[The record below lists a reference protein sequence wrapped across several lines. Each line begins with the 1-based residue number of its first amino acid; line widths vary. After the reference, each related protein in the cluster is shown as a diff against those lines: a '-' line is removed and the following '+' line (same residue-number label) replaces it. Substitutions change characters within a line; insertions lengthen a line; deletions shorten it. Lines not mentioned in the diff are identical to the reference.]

1 MGRRVEHNRRI
12 SNDRVRKAR
21 KQKSKIL
28 IAAEG
33 KNKTEKTYFSNF
45 EDGKKSYNI
54 TYVRGNN
61 TDPLKLVKMLIKEID
76 ELKLDLQDDDVAYCI
91 FDTDV
96 DPNKNKIID
105 DLKKEIRENSKIKI
119 CASIFSMYGYEVLKK
134 ELSNINE
141 FKFIFSDPTFIEK
154 NDKKEQRLFE
164 INYRNVGSSGKNTI
178 EFRLPNGTINP
189 TTWVEN
195 INLFGGLIRTS
206 HELSKI
212 MKKTEEQRTEE
223 EKQMLYN

>member
-12 SNDRVRKAR
+12 SNDRVRKVR

-45 EDGKKSYNI
+45 EDGKKSYKI
-54 TYVRGNN
+54 TYARGNN

-96 DPNKNKIID
+96 DPNKNKIIEEAIQLAKKNNIKIITSSPCFELWFLLHYD
-105 DLKKEIRENSKIKI
+105 YTTANMDSEEVIKRLKEYYPKYEKNINIYPDIIKEIDLAIDR
-119 CASIFSMYGYEVLKK
+119 AKK
-134 ELSNINE
+134 
-141 FKFIFSDPTFIEK
+141 IEK
-154 NDKKEQRLFE
+154 YQIDNNRRIGTVEA
-164 INYRNVGSSGKNTI
+164 NPNTEVYKI
-178 EFRLPNGTINP
+178 
-189 TTWVEN
+189 VEY
-195 INLFGGLIRTS
+195 L
-206 HELSKI
+206 
-212 MKKTEEQRTEE
+212 MKKG
-223 EKQMLYN
+223 

>member
-12 SNDRVRKAR
+12 SNDRVRKVR

-54 TYVRGNN
+54 TYARGNN

-96 DPNKNKIID
+96 DTNKNKIIEEAIQ
-105 DLKKEIRENSKIKI
+105 LARKNNIKI
-119 CASIFSMYGYEVLKK
+119 ITSSPCFELWFLLHYDYTTANMDSEEVIKRLKEYYPKYEK
-134 ELSNINE
+134 NINIYPDIIKE
-141 FKFIFSDPTFIEK
+141 MNLAINRAKKLEK
-154 NDKKEQRLFE
+154 YQIDNNRRIGTVEA
-164 INYRNVGSSGKNTI
+164 NPNTEVYKI
-178 EFRLPNGTINP
+178 
-189 TTWVEN
+189 VEY
-195 INLFGGLIRTS
+195 L
-206 HELSKI
+206 
-212 MKKTEEQRTEE
+212 MKKG
-223 EKQMLYN
+223 

>member
-12 SNDRVRKAR
+12 SNDRVRKVR

-54 TYVRGNN
+54 TYARGNN

-96 DPNKNKIID
+96 DPNKNKIIEEAIQ
-105 DLKKEIRENSKIKI
+105 LAKKNNIKI
-119 CASIFSMYGYEVLKK
+119 ITSSPCFELWFLLHYDYTTANMDSEEVLKRLK
-134 ELSNINE
+134 EYYPKYEKNINIYPDIIKE
-141 FKFIFSDPTFIEK
+141 IDLAIDRAKKIEK
-154 NDKKEQRLFE
+154 YQIDNNRRIGTVEA
-164 INYRNVGSSGKNTI
+164 NPNTEVYKI
-178 EFRLPNGTINP
+178 
-189 TTWVEN
+189 VEY
-195 INLFGGLIRTS
+195 L
-206 HELSKI
+206 
-212 MKKTEEQRTEE
+212 MKKG
-223 EKQMLYN
+223 

>member
-12 SNDRVRKAR
+12 SNDRVRKVR

-54 TYVRGNN
+54 TYARGNN

-96 DPNKNKIID
+96 DPNKNKIIEEAIQLARKNNIKIITSSPCFELWFLLHYD
-105 DLKKEIRENSKIKI
+105 YTTANMDSEEVIKRLKEYYPKYEKNINIYPDIIKEIDLAIDRAKKLEKYQTDNNRRIGTVEANPNTEVYKI
-119 CASIFSMYGYEVLKK
+119 
-134 ELSNINE
+134 
-141 FKFIFSDPTFIEK
+141 
-154 NDKKEQRLFE
+154 
-164 INYRNVGSSGKNTI
+164 
-178 EFRLPNGTINP
+178 
-189 TTWVEN
+189 VEY
-195 INLFGGLIRTS
+195 L
-206 HELSKI
+206 
-212 MKKTEEQRTEE
+212 MKKG
-223 EKQMLYN
+223 

>member
-12 SNDRVRKAR
+12 SNDRVRKVR

-45 EDGKKSYNI
+45 EDGKESYNI
-54 TYVRGNN
+54 TYARGNN

-96 DPNKNKIID
+96 DPNKNKIIEEAIQLAKKNNIKIITSSPCFELWFLLHYD
-105 DLKKEIRENSKIKI
+105 YTTANMDSEEVIKRLKEYYPKYEKNINIYPDIIKEIDLAIDR
-119 CASIFSMYGYEVLKK
+119 AKK
-134 ELSNINE
+134 
-141 FKFIFSDPTFIEK
+141 IEK
-154 NDKKEQRLFE
+154 YQIDNNRRIGTVEV
-164 INYRNVGSSGKNTI
+164 NPNTEVYKI
-178 EFRLPNGTINP
+178 
-189 TTWVEN
+189 VEY
-195 INLFGGLIRTS
+195 L
-206 HELSKI
+206 
-212 MKKTEEQRTEE
+212 MKKG
-223 EKQMLYN
+223 

>member
-12 SNDRVRKAR
+12 SNDRVRKVR

-54 TYVRGNN
+54 TYARGNN
-61 TDPLKLVKMLIKEID
+61 TDPLKLVNMLIKEID

-96 DPNKNKIID
+96 DPNKNKIIEEAIQ
-105 DLKKEIRENSKIKI
+105 LAKKNNIKI
-119 CASIFSMYGYEVLKK
+119 ITSSPCIELWFLLHYDYTTANMDNEEVIKRLKEYYPKYEK
-134 ELSNINE
+134 NINIYPDII
-141 FKFIFSDPTFIEK
+141 KGIDLAIERAK
-154 NDKKEQRLFE
+154 KLEKYQNDNNRRIGTVEA
-164 INYRNVGSSGKNTI
+164 NPNTEVYKI
-178 EFRLPNGTINP
+178 
-189 TTWVEN
+189 VEY
-195 INLFGGLIRTS
+195 L
-206 HELSKI
+206 
-212 MKKTEEQRTEE
+212 MKKG
-223 EKQMLYN
+223 

>member
-12 SNDRVRKAR
+12 SNDRVRKVR

-54 TYVRGNN
+54 TYARGNN

-76 ELKLDLQDDDVAYCI
+76 ELKLDLQGDDVAYCI

-96 DPNKNKIID
+96 DPNKNKIIEEAIQLARKNNIKIITSSPCFELWFLLHYD
-105 DLKKEIRENSKIKI
+105 YTTANMDSEEVSKRLKEYYPKYEKSINIYPDIIKEIDLAIDRAKKLEKYQTDNNRRIGTVEANPNTEVYKI
-119 CASIFSMYGYEVLKK
+119 
-134 ELSNINE
+134 
-141 FKFIFSDPTFIEK
+141 
-154 NDKKEQRLFE
+154 
-164 INYRNVGSSGKNTI
+164 
-178 EFRLPNGTINP
+178 
-189 TTWVEN
+189 VEY
-195 INLFGGLIRTS
+195 L
-206 HELSKI
+206 
-212 MKKTEEQRTEE
+212 MKKG
-223 EKQMLYN
+223 

>member
-12 SNDRVRKAR
+12 SNDRVRKVR

-54 TYVRGNN
+54 TYARGNN

-105 DLKKEIRENSKIKI
+105 EAIQLAKKNNIKIITSSPCFELWFLLHYDYTTANMDSEEVIKRLKDYYPKYEKNINIYPDIIKEIDLAIDR
-119 CASIFSMYGYEVLKK
+119 AKK
-134 ELSNINE
+134 
-141 FKFIFSDPTFIEK
+141 IEK
-154 NDKKEQRLFE
+154 YQIDNNRRIGTVEA
-164 INYRNVGSSGKNTI
+164 NPNTEVYKI
-178 EFRLPNGTINP
+178 
-189 TTWVEN
+189 VEY
-195 INLFGGLIRTS
+195 L
-206 HELSKI
+206 
-212 MKKTEEQRTEE
+212 MKKG
-223 EKQMLYN
+223 

>member
-12 SNDRVRKAR
+12 SNDRVRKVR

-54 TYVRGNN
+54 TYARGNN

-96 DPNKNKIID
+96 DPNKNKIIEEAIQFARKNNIKIITSSPCFELWFLLHYD
-105 DLKKEIRENSKIKI
+105 YTTANMDSEEVIKRLKEYYPKYEKNINIYPDIIKEIDLAIDRAKKLEKYQTDNNRRIGTVEANPNTEVYKI
-119 CASIFSMYGYEVLKK
+119 
-134 ELSNINE
+134 
-141 FKFIFSDPTFIEK
+141 
-154 NDKKEQRLFE
+154 
-164 INYRNVGSSGKNTI
+164 
-178 EFRLPNGTINP
+178 
-189 TTWVEN
+189 VEY
-195 INLFGGLIRTS
+195 L
-206 HELSKI
+206 
-212 MKKTEEQRTEE
+212 MKKG
-223 EKQMLYN
+223 

>member
-12 SNDRVRKAR
+12 SNDRVRKVR

-45 EDGKKSYNI
+45 EDGKKTYNI
-54 TYVRGNN
+54 TYARGNN

-96 DPNKNKIID
+96 DPNKNKIIEEAIQLARKNNIKIITSSPCFELWFLLHYD
-105 DLKKEIRENSKIKI
+105 YTTANMDSEEVIKRLKEYYPKYEKNINIYPDIIKEIDLAIDR
-119 CASIFSMYGYEVLKK
+119 AKK
-134 ELSNINE
+134 
-141 FKFIFSDPTFIEK
+141 IEK
-154 NDKKEQRLFE
+154 YQIDNNRRIGTVEA
-164 INYRNVGSSGKNTI
+164 NPNTKVYKI
-178 EFRLPNGTINP
+178 
-189 TTWVEN
+189 VEY
-195 INLFGGLIRTS
+195 L
-206 HELSKI
+206 
-212 MKKTEEQRTEE
+212 MKKG
-223 EKQMLYN
+223 